1 MFVTKNAVKEFM
13 IEPINNNYVQRND
26 VKSDILSPFFFM
38 CHIRFVLSQKNYL
51 WLLILQKYSL
61 F

>member
-51 WLLILQKYSL
+51 WLLILQIYSL